1 MLNSLPPPSPLHPSG
16 LSQCKGCEC
25 RNSCIEELGLLVR
38 FTYGSIH
45 VSMLFSQIIPPLPSP
60 PESKSLFFTP
70 VSLSRSCTWCTSEWP
85 VYQVCSVFCQLHFKG
100 QSNKYCVPFIYIH
113 QLLALHV
120 IFVFWTICEE
130 FSDTVILVDICHQFV
145 FTKWK
150 DISYRNLMTF
160 MKFREILPLF
170 ELHYLI

>member
-1 MLNSLPPPSPLHPSG
+1 MHRRTWTAHPFHIWWYTCFSAILSNHPTLAFPHRVQKSVLYIRVSFAVLHMIHFWITCLSSL
-16 LSQCKGCEC
+16 Q
-25 RNSCIEELGLLVR
+25 N
-38 FTYGSIH
+38 
-45 VSMLFSQIIPPLPSP
+45 
-60 PESKSLFFTP
+60 
-70 VSLSRSCTWCTSEWP
+70 
-85 VYQVCSVFCQLHFKG
+85 VFCQFYFKD
-100 QSNKYCVPFIYIH
+100 QSNKYCIPFIYIH
-113 QLLALHV
+113 QLLALHI